1 MQHDPHDHDG
11 GLATDL
17 PQFLQR
23 RRLLQMF
30 GGGAVLALAGGAAK
44 VMAGAS
50 RSTSPT
56 TSDAASDVSTVG
68 SGSTGTCTIIAEET
82 AGPFPGDGSNGPNVL
97 AESGIVRSDIAASF
111 GESTTVAEG
120 VPLTV
125 SLVLT
130 DTSNGCVAFA
140 GAAVYIW
147 HCDREGRYSMYS
159 DGVTGENYLRGVQ
172 EADANGT
179 VTFTSI
185 FPGAYPGRW
194 PHIHFEVYAT
204 VDEAVAAGEPIATSQ
219 LAFPRAVCEEAY
231 GSDGYDASV
240 GNLAAMTLEQDGV
253 FGDDGGVTE
262 LATMTGDLADGII
275 AELAVGVH
283 GNAPV
288 SG

>member
-11 GLATDL
+11 GLASDL

-50 RSTSPT
+50 RSTSPP
-56 TSDAASDVSTVG
+56 TSEAASDVSTVG
-68 SGSTGTCTIIAEET
+68 SGSTGTCTVIAEET

-97 AESGIVRSDIAASF
+97 AESGIVRSDITASF
-111 GESTTVAEG
+111 GESTTVAHG

-125 SLVLT
+125 SLVIT
-130 DTSNGCVAFA
+130 DTSNRCVRFA

-172 EADANGT
+172 EAGANGA
-179 VTFTSI
+179 VTFRSI

-204 VDEAVAAGEPIATSQ
+204 VDEAVAAGKPIATSQ
-219 LAFPRAVCEEAY
+219 LAFPREVCEEVY
-231 GSDGYDASV
+231 GTDGYDASV
-240 GNLAAMTLEQDGV
+240 GHLAAMTLEEDGV
-253 FGDDGGVTE
+253 FGVDGAVTE
-262 LATMTGDLADGII
+262 LATITGDLADGII
-275 AELAVGVH
+275 AELAVGVY